1 MATAREHVDPLDAAF
16 DDIFLAEEKFQN
28 QGYQEGFELGKQAGI
43 EEGHVMGISQGRSMG
58 SEIGF
63 YHGFA
68 CSWKV
73 ILERD
78 SSKGPRALKAVDA
91 LLELIWRIPIRN
103 AEYGGLTEDLD
114 RIRAKF
120 RQVCSLLGV
129 SPDFGVVSTI
139 SKLCKT
145 CTFGL
150 TPGKIYFILSEQV
163 ANGGVSMWCELPQ
176 ANFFDQFQMEGVSA
190 EDNEI
195 YLELVPDNMSRALK
209 SAQAAKL
216 VKIKLTKKHA
226 ACLTFDIELP
236 SLTNQSRTVV
246 HDVPVNVIARRLWG
260 EYQEP
265 AMPQFDVS
273 VYLPALKTIKT
284 VVEKMKNLSNFL
296 VRFPKVVVV
305 AANVATY

>member
-129 SPDFGVVSTI
+129 SPDFGNT
-139 SKLCKT
+139 KT
-145 CTFGL
+145 S
-150 TPGKIYFILSEQV
+150 LS
-163 ANGGVSMWCELPQ
+163 
-176 ANFFDQFQMEGVSA
+176 F
-190 EDNEI
+190 
-195 YLELVPDNMSRALK
+195 
-209 SAQAAKL
+209 
-216 VKIKLTKKHA
+216 
-226 ACLTFDIELP
+226 
-236 SLTNQSRTVV
+236 
-246 HDVPVNVIARRLWG
+246 
-260 EYQEP
+260 
-265 AMPQFDVS
+265 
-273 VYLPALKTIKT
+273 
-284 VVEKMKNLSNFL
+284 
-296 VRFPKVVVV
+296 
-305 AANVATY
+305 